1 MVKDAVPG
9 TPVFAN
15 TGVSLS
21 NVKEQLA
28 IADGTVTAT
37 TFKRDGVFSNE
48 VDPSRVKAFM
58 DVVRRVRKADG

>member
-1 MVKDAVPG
+1 MPD

-21 NVKEQLA
+21 NVREQLA

-37 TFKRDGVFSNE
+37 TFKRDGVFENE
-48 VDPSRVKAFM
+48 IDQRRVAAFM
-58 DVVRRVRKADG
+58 EVVRDVRKQDG